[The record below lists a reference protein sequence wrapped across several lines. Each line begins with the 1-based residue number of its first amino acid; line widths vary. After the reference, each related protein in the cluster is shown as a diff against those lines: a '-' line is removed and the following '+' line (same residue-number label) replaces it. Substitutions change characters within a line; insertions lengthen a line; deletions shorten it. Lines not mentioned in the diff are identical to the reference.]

1 MKKYKKT
8 ITIST
13 ILIVAIIMFASFFGV
28 YKTNEEGNKVNL
40 IPDYKLGME
49 FGTTRVITG
58 KVSQETS
65 TIVYDA
71 EGNEVEQEEGVDY
84 TEKEGYTIQEQK
96 INDDSVRIKENYK
109 ETKKIIEERLKKSNI
124 SEYEIE
130 LNNETGELKITLPE
144 NENTDEI
151 QELIQSSGSLYLLDD
166 ETFEPVLDST
176 YLKKAEIMYSQGD
189 METAVLLQI
198 SFNEEGTKK
207 LQELNNIYIE
217 TEEEVTNDEGETELV
232 TNSKQVWVILNGAIL
247 GQTILPNIVYNNNIM
262 LTFGMTNDNQE
273 LQTAIEEATTEAI
286 LLNSGTSKIVYEYS
300 DTTEETQISN
310 ETICVYLIAIG
321 IIFFIMY
328 IYIII
333 KFKAKGFIATYF
345 QVGFIATLLLVLRFT
360 NVLLTIEGIAG
371 IIIGIVLEY
380 LFTYIV
386 LTNIK
391 EEKVNMY
398 KNSNL
403 QFFFITLPVYIISI
417 IFTFAKRAIV
427 SSFGMSLFWG
437 ILLIYT
443 YNFIFS
449 KFVFENIDG
458 RANR

>member
-58 KVSQETS
+58 KVSQEAS

-96 INDDSVRIKENYK
+96 INDDSVRTKENYK

-310 ETICVYLIAIG
+310 ETICVYLIAVG

-437 ILLIYT
+437 ILLIYI

>member
-1 MKKYKKT
+1 MKKHKKT

-96 INDDSVRIKENYK
+96 INDDSVRTKENYK

-144 NENTDEI
+144 NENTDKI

-310 ETICVYLIAIG
+310 ETICVYLIAVG
-321 IIFFIMY
+321 VIFFIMY

-437 ILLIYT
+437 ILLIYI